1 EFVRKVMPHYASKIR
16 LYKDS
21 VPLFNRYQIESQIE
35 TAYQRE
41 VKLPSGGSIVIDP
54 TEALVSIDINS
65 SRSTKGSD
73 IEETAL
79 NTNLE
84 AAEEIARQL
93 RLRDIGGLI
102 VIDFI
107 DMTPPKHQRM
117 VEDKLRDSL
126 AMDRARIQIGRIS
139 RFGLLELSRQRLRP
153 SLEETTGL
161 VCPRCNGTGVIRDV
175 RSLGLSIMRIIEEEV
190 LKDRSAE
197 IRAQVPVSVAAF
209 LLNEKR
215 VALATL
221 ESRSGVRVVI
231 LPNPH
236 LETPHYEVTRFRDDQ
251 IEEGAEP
258 PASFQLV
265 EAFQPTHED
274 NGLNRRE
281 ERAPARR
288 QEAAVKMA
296 QPETQAPAPK
306 SREDRNPAPAARA
319 AEPAP
324 EAAAEAENAAG
335 PRKGFF
341 AWFANLFN
349 NGQTVQEEVES
360 KLQPVAEAPAP
371 VSAETAAPQQ
381 PRQPRERNGRNRGDR
396 YRGERGDRGERQGG
410 GDQPRG
416 ERNERPQRA
425 ERPERQE
432 RPERIE
438 RQPDTVIDAPVIA
451 AEGSETVAQ
460 PGNNNRRERQPREG
474 REGGRDRRERQ
485 PRPPR
490 PEFATEAPVTDAVA
504 VEDAPVTD
512 NTASANGEDS
522 AAPQQRRPRRDRFG
536 NRRNNRGPRERDPR
550 VLVEAGLMTADGENV
565 ADTVEALEMTPV
577 QATVT
582 ESAIPVAAINPIVAD
597 LIAAEAAAEQATEAA
612 APEQVVAEAAP
623 APVVEAETPAPDT
636 AVEAPA
642 VEAEAAPAPAP
653 RRSRNSVTRMAEA
666 PAEAAPAAVAA
677 PAADEASPEEA
688 PRRAANDPRER
699 RRREREAAEAAVK
712 AEAERIAREA
722 EEAARRAE
730 EALRPAPVAVVAEPA
745 VTEAPATAPVT
756 ASWHTVGEY
765 IAAFLPGQPAP
776 VTGAEVIAAFFAAQK
791 AQAATSV
798 TPAPV
803 AVETV
808 TALVV
813 EAVAEEAVAEPAP
826 AAEPAAEVE
835 AATVV
840 TESPLVIPACTV
852 SDYVATWLP
861 DQPKPESASDVISA
875 FVAAMKKHAESK
887 AATPE

>member
-251 IEEGAEP
+251 IEEGAEA

-281 ERAPARR
+281 DRSPARR

-306 SREDRNPAPAARA
+306 SRDDRAPAPARA
-319 AEPAP
+319 PEPVA
-324 EAAAEAENAAG
+324 EAAAETESAAG

-360 KLQPVAEAPAP
+360 KLQPVVEEPAPATAEA
-371 VSAETAAPQQ
+371 SAPQQ

-416 ERNERPQRA
+416 ERSERPQRA

-432 RPERIE
+432 RPERAE
-438 RQPDTVIDAPVIA
+438 RQQDAVIDAPVVA
-451 AEGSETVAQ
+451 AESGENVAQ

-474 REGGRDRRERQ
+474 RDGGRDRRERQ
-485 PRPPR
+485 PRHPR
-490 PEFATEAPVTDAVA
+490 PEFAAEAPVADAVA
-504 VEDAPVTD
+504 IEETPATD
-512 NTASANGEDS
+512 NITGVNGEDS

-565 ADTVEALEMTPV
+565 ADTVEALELDMTSANVPV
-577 QATVT
+577 A
-582 ESAIPVAAINPIVAD
+582 ESAIPVTAINPIVAD
-597 LIAAEAAAEQATEAA
+597 LIAAEAEQAAEAGKVEEV
-612 APEQVVAEAAP
+612 APEPVSDVVP
-623 APVVEAETPAPDT
+623 APVAEVVVAPP
-636 AVEAPA
+636 EQAPA
-642 VEAEAAPAPAP
+642 IEVEVAAEAAPAPAP

-666 PAEAAPAAVAA
+666 PAETAAPVAA
-677 PAADEASPEEA
+677 PVAAEASAAPEEA

-699 RRREREAAEAAVK
+699 RRREREAAEAAVR

-730 EALRPAPVAVVAEPA
+730 EALRPAPAAVIAEPVAEPA
-745 VTEAPATAPVT
+745 PA
-756 ASWHTVGEY
+756 ASWRTVGEY

-776 VTGAEVIAAFFAAQK
+776 VTGAEVISAFFAAQK
-791 AQAATSV
+791 AQAAAS
-798 TPAPV
+798 APV
-803 AVETV
+803 SAETAATVAETAVEP
-808 TALVV
+808 VV
-813 EAVAEEAVAEPAP
+813 EPVVALEAVVAVAEAAP
-826 AAEPAAEVE
+826 AAAQSA
-835 AATVV
+835 
-840 TESPLVIPACTV
+840 LVIPACSV

-861 DQPKPESASDVISA
+861 DQPKPESASDVIAA
-875 FVAAMKKHAESK
+875 FVAAMKKHAESRT
-887 AATPE
+887 ATPE